1 MPLFLKNCFNHFLF
15 LICVKMAG
23 EFRRFIFCC
32 STVFHFALGLYYIS
46 YDGKRCF
53 ADVLTSKYW
62 STEVCSNSSNTH
74 PLQFYNIGYFL
85 FFMSSYMTMANL
97 TGTLRRF
104 DFDLAALLHCA
115 YCFLTFV
122 ALMYGHQ
129 SVRFLVTWGV
139 MNALTTIF
147 LEIELFASI
156 KKEEVENQPSLSE
169 EKTDEDDADYVP
181 NDESDSSSSVN
192 DEEEEKEES
201 VLEEN

>member
-1 MPLFLKNCFNHFLF
+1 
-15 LICVKMAG
+15 
-23 EFRRFIFCC
+23 
-32 STVFHFALGLYYIS
+32 
-46 YDGKRCF
+46 
-53 ADVLTSKYW
+53 
-62 STEVCSNSSNTH
+62 
-74 PLQFYNIGYFL
+74 
-85 FFMSSYMTMANL
+85 
-97 TGTLRRF
+97 
-104 DFDLAALLHCA
+104 
-115 YCFLTFV
+115 
-122 ALMYGHQ
+122 MYGHQ